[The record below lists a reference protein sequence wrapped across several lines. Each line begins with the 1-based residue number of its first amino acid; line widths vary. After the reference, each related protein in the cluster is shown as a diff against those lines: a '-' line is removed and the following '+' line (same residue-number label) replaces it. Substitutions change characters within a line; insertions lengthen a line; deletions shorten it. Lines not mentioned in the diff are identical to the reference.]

1 MLFVIPLNGSHPS
14 IVSQQIQWNE
24 NVAHIRSCSYDNKQ
38 FGVNRISIK
47 PMQEYF
53 ASDALGV
60 EAPRRCGNCMNCE
73 ECGFRGQQLSQ
84 EEQYQYHELESR
96 VHYDEVAQCFHV
108 SYPLTDDPYILENNY
123 RQVVK
128 IAERLISQQF

>member
-1 MLFVIPLNGSHPS
+1 
-14 IVSQQIQWNE
+14 
-24 NVAHIRSCSYDNKQ
+24 
-38 FGVNRISIK
+38 
-47 PMQEYF
+47 
-53 ASDALGV
+53 
-60 EAPRRCGNCMNCE
+60 MNCE

-128 IAERLISQQF
+128 IAERLERKLIKQGRLEAFNTEFDVMCEKVLVELS